1 MNDTPIKTPTLA
13 ELAAAGYSIDVKHV
27 RLFDSAYVNGGK
39 LVVETLESTLP
50 EMKDNSVG
58 TALRAKG
65 GRTDV
70 YVTDPE
76 TKAEFYG
83 YGKCHPEDNYS
94 KRNGIDEALKRIV
107 ALMLVTDGVDGFKLR
122 LQL

>member
-13 ELAAAGYSIDVKHV
+13 ELAAAGYSVDVRHV
-27 RLFDSAYVNGGK
+27 RLFDSAYVDDNK
-39 LVVETLESTLP
+39 LVVETIESTLP
-50 EMKDNSVG
+50 EMKGQTVG
-58 TALRAKG
+58 TVLRAKG
-65 GRTDV
+65 GKTEV

-83 YGKCHPEDNYS
+83 YGKCHPEDNYN
-94 KRNGIDEALKRIV
+94 KRDGINEALKRIS